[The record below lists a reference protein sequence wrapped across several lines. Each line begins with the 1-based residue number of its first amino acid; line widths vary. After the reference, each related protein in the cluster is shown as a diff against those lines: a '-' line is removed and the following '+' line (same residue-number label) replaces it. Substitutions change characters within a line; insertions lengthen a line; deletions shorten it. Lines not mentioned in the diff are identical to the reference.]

1 MKYVTLPLLHPSL
14 FTEHLPQIYARV
26 AQTWKSGVTRSLDY
40 RRRQLLQLARMIQEN
55 KTVWEDAVLADLGK
69 QRQECVSTEL
79 GPTVHGA
86 LHAAENLEDWARPEK
101 PKVDAW
107 RQNWDATIY
116 PVPKGTALI
125 IS

>member
-40 RRRQLLQLARMIQEN
+40 RRRQLLQLARMVQEN

-86 LHAAENLEDWARPEK
+86 LHAAPVFREVIENVLTHLRVAPDK
-101 PKVDAW
+101 
-107 RQNWDATIY
+107 I
-116 PVPKGTALI
+116 
-125 IS
+125 